1 MKWFRIRTRLGARL
15 SLLAM
20 ALQLV
25 LTFGH
30 VHALASHHAAHDH
43 DAPNA
48 ISTLQGADAHAEPD
62 ADHGHG
68 PICAQCFV
76 IAQANMSVAGTAPSL
91 PLPIAH
97 NHAALAFPPN
107 AAAPRGSTAAFHPRG
122 PPLV

>member
-1 MKWFRIRTRLGARL
+1 MTWFRIRTRLGVRL

-43 DAPNA
+43 DAPHSVWTIQA
-48 ISTLQGADAHAEPD
+48 ADAQAEPD
-62 ADHGHG
+62 GDHGHG

-76 IAQANMSVAGTAPSL
+76 IAQANMSVAGAAPSL
-91 PLPIAH
+91 PLPVAH
-97 NHAALAFPPN
+97 GPAAIVLPAN
-107 AAAPRGSTAAFHPRG
+107 AVTPCGSTAAFRPRG